1 MRQTIHFFG
10 RNFRC
15 RDVAFF
21 RCSNAHHSTPAC
33 RPSARRALH
42 DHCLINKVR
51 FDPSIDSKG
60 KSLSLLMTPG
70 YGVNERRDSG
80 LPNLFV
86 SNIVRRVTR
95 WQVDGQSA
103 GEVRSRCRA
112 PLSGMVGRL

>member
-21 RCSNAHHSTPAC
+21 RCSNAHHSTLAC
-33 RPSARRALH
+33 RLSARRALH

-80 LPNLFV
+80 LSQFV
-86 SNIVRRVTR
+86 RVKYRKASHALAGRRSIR
-95 WQVDGQSA
+95 
-103 GEVRSRCRA
+103 R
-112 PLSGMVGRL
+112 